1 MDRNTSGDSLRNDL
15 MATDRFHDKR
25 RYLLRHNDGHTADN
39 WDATDRDYVTRKND
53 NRGGKR
59 RSLALL
65 PLLLLPII
73 IFGALAFN
81 TLQDAAQ
88 NNRAL
93 QVPQGEVGV
102 GGGPDTS
109 PTPIPSVTMSPTPTT
124 GESNSRSNTVVPGV
138 GGSGEETNII
148 PSDSPDVGYGTI

>member
-1 MDRNTSGDSLRNDL
+1 MDRNTSSDSLRNDL
-15 MATDRFHDKR
+15 LAHDRFHDKR
-25 RYLLRHNDGHTADN
+25 RYLLRQNDGHTVDN
-39 WDATDRDYVTRKND
+39 WDATERDYVTRKND

-65 PLLLLPII
+65 PLLLLPLI

-109 PTPIPSVTMSPTPTT
+109 PTPTPIVSTSPTPTSS
-124 GESNSRSNTVVPGV
+124 ENNSSYNTVVPG
-138 GGSGEETNII
+138 I
-148 PSDSPDVGYGTI
+148 